1 MMRALV
7 SARYAFTVVRKPL
20 RRVAGTGPTAVL
32 TRWHLAVVD
41 GTASVTTRVSYTLSS
56 RKSAPPRPR
65 PLAGGATRSVR
76 CPPRHGRMTTS
87 REDRGPVFVTGG
99 EGIQRRP
106 GWTRID
112 AGPSGLE
119 SIPWEHRAGIPR
131 RSRKARFVTATDV
144 SSTQPASESAEEIEA
159 LTTPHRP
166 DDWSDLDQTGR
177 GHHPGPR
184 RGRRAEGRQR
194 PPGHRDVARAA
205 RLRSCSSASCVHD
218 PSGPGL
224 GRPRPL
230 RPLLRALEPDAVPAA
245 VPRRLRPGDRGPR
258 GAAHLGLAD
267 AGPPRVRP
275 HPGRRDHHRPAGPGP
290 RLRGRDGDGRPPRA
304 RSVRPRRRA
313 PARARS
319 TTTSS

>member
-1 MMRALV
+1 MSASTTQFRAWALAAAPAPPTSTESTSQSEGTERSASIIAGTVTTSSCSMMRALV

-32 TRWHLAVVD
+32 TGWHLAVVD

-76 CPPRHGRMTTS
+76 CPPRHGRVTTTM
-87 REDRGPVFVTGG
+87 RIGPVFVTGR

-106 GWTRID
+106 AWTRID

-119 SIPWEHRAGIPR
+119 SIPWEHRPGIPR

-166 DDWSDLDQTGR
+166 DDWSDLDQRAVDTIRVLAADAVQKAGN
-177 GHHPGPR
+177 GHPGTAMALAPLAYTLFQHTMR
-184 RGRRAEGRQR
+184 
-194 PPGHRDVARAA
+194 
-205 RLRSCSSASCVHD
+205 HD
-218 PSGPGL
+218 PSDPSWQ
-224 GRPRPL
+224 
-230 RPLLRALEPDAVPAA
+230 
-245 VPRRLRPGDRGPR
+245 
-258 GAAHLGLAD
+258 
-267 AGPPRVRP
+267 
-275 HPGRRDHHRPAGPGP
+275 
-290 RLRGRDGDGRPPRA
+290 GRDRFVLSAGH
-304 RSVRPRRRA
+304 
-313 PARARS
+313 
-319 TTTSS
+319 SSLTLYLQLFLAGYGLEMRDLEELRTWDSATPGHPENSHN